1 MKHTQVKRTMRQS
14 NRVTSRKKKTT
25 GKSGKMSSNYKHIW
39 KLMPAPDSG
48 QEDFSSKPPT
58 KDLHFLNYDI
68 VQA

>member
-1 MKHTQVKRTMRQS
+1 MRQS